1 MRKSTKSGDATQMTY
16 LILRGS
22 YSPYGHGFE
31 AVNTQPIKTLPH
43 SPKTGPSSSAAGI
56 VKAREKRNK
65 LLSGALGLAG
75 SKCLVLLSVNLHR
88 CVAE

>member
-1 MRKSTKSGDATQMTY
+1 MTC

-22 YSPYGHGFE
+22 YSPYDHGSE

-43 SPKTGPSSSAAGI
+43 SQKTGPSSSAAGR
-56 VKAREKRNK
+56 VKGREKKK
-65 LLSGALGLAG
+65 LLSGALGLTG
-75 SKCLVLLSVNLHR
+75 CKCLVLLSVNLHQ

>member
-1 MRKSTKSGDATQMTY
+1 MTC

-22 YSPYGHGFE
+22 YSPYGHGFV
-31 AVNTQPIKTLPH
+31 AVNTESIKTLPH
-43 SPKTGPSSSAAGI
+43 SPQTGLSSSVAGI
-56 VKAREKRNK
+56 DKARETRNK
-65 LLSGALGLAG
+65 LLSGARGLPG